1 MKTANRPVCQGI
13 GGASSKARKE
23 SDLACP
29 LGVCPVIVGELKH
42 LCTAMYRLR
51 NLREN
56 YLFKLSPVGTAE
68 VAQDTALGWL
78 PESQDSP
85 FRM

>member
-1 MKTANRPVCQGI
+1 VGI
-13 GGASSKARKE
+13 YPA
-23 SDLACP
+23 
-29 LGVCPVIVGELKH
+29 IFGELKH
-42 LCTAMYRLR
+42 LCTAMDRLR

-68 VAQDTALGWL
+68 VAQDMVLGWL
-78 PESQDSP
+78 TESQDSP